1 MWYSKLDGSQRL
13 IADEIREKSEANRAD
28 MYKIK
33 FKEGHGKSSWANNL
47 RNACR
52 NAEEEIESVASSP
65 GLPLITIKEAT
76 VSEESGSEV
85 KNYVLANTV
94 FSKNHTTLLI

>member
-13 IADEIREKSEANRAD
+13 VADEIREKSEASRD
-28 MYKIK
+28 DKYKIN
-33 FKEGHGKSSWANNL
+33 FGHGKSSWANNL

-85 KNYVLANTV
+85 KNYVLAKTL
-94 FSKNHTTLLI
+94 FSKNTNTLLL